1 MHLHEAPTVIKFRDR
16 KQNGRGQGLGGERGL
31 FNGKRIQFEK
41 KKVLEINT
49 GDGYKTVNVLSATE
63 QYI

>member
-1 MHLHEAPTVIKFRDR
+1 MVE
-16 KQNGRGQGLGGERGL
+16 GRGWGGERGL

-41 KKVLEINT
+41 KKVLEIIS
-49 GDGYKTVNVLSATE
+49 GDGYKNANVLSATE

>member
-1 MHLHEAPTVIKFRDR
+1 MVE
-16 KQNGRGQGLGGERGL
+16 GRVWGGERGL

-49 GDGYKTVNVLSATE
+49 GDGYKNVNVLSATE